1 MLPSADPTVTRKITR
16 LYLLALIVVALLSV
30 GGQILVQHSL
40 RNQLSDSRVINMA
53 GRQRMLSQK
62 ICKTVLLLIH
72 TQDSTRANLYILD
85 LEKDIQTWEKSHKE
99 LKNGYLTLAKIPVN
113 NSDSVRNMF
122 ASIEPHFST
131 MLTSVH
137 QIIDAYKVSTLSSYS
152 MAESDL
158 TQIFLLEGTYLQ
170 GMDKIVFQYDAEASS
185 RVNNSRRIE
194 IVLLISTLLVLLL
207 EGFFI
212 FRPAV
217 NQIRHTIYKLTDSEQ
232 KTQQI
237 NEELISVNRSLEE
250 TKEALL
256 KATTLKH
263 LQEIN
268 EQKIRSAYLIEG
280 QEEERKRIA
289 RDIHDGLGQMLTAL
303 KFSIEKVGDWVED
316 SQKGRQNLDELRN
329 LITQTI
335 AESRTI
341 SFNLMPAVLS
351 DFGIASALKLLSSQ
365 VSASAGINVTFT
377 NHWTSERL
385 GRNIEIGLYRI
396 VQEAIHNA
404 IKYARA
410 SEITVDLFMKKN
422 HIHLT
427 IDDNGQGFSYDGYG
441 STARKNSPSA
451 GISNM
456 KERAFIING
465 DLKIKTKPGKGTQIL
480 VKLPLNTLYHEQD

>member
-1 MLPSADPTVTRKITR
+1 MLSSSDPSITRKITR
-16 LYLLALIVVALLSV
+16 LYLLALTLVALLSV

-40 RNQLSDSRVINMA
+40 GNQLSDSRVINMA

-72 TQDSTRANLYILD
+72 SEDSIRANMYISD
-85 LEKDIQTWEKSHKE
+85 LEKDIQTWEKSHQE
-99 LKNGYLTLAKIPVN
+99 LKNGHLTQANIPVS
-113 NSDSVRNMF
+113 NSAPVREMF
-122 ASIEPHFST
+122 ASIEPHFTT
-131 MLTSVH
+131 MLASLQQLIKV
-137 QIIDAYKVSTLSSYS
+137 YKASIPGSNS
-152 MAESDL
+152 MVENELA
-158 TQIFLLEGTYLQ
+158 QVFLHEGPYLR
-170 GMDKIVFQYDAEASS
+170 GMDNIVFQYDAEAIS
-185 RVNNSRRIE
+185 RVNNSQRIE

-237 NEELISVNRSLEE
+237 NQELITVNRSLEE

-256 KATTLKH
+256 KATTQKH
-263 LQEIN
+263 LQEMN
-268 EQKIRSAYLIEG
+268 DQKIRSSYLVEG

-316 SQKGRQNLDELRN
+316 SEKGRQNLDELRN

-365 VSASAGINVTFT
+365 VSASAGINVTFI

-385 GRNIEIGLYRI
+385 ARNIEIGLYRI

-404 IKYARA
+404 IKYAKA

-422 HIHLT
+422 HIHLS

-441 STARKNSPSA
+441 SSARKNSPSA

-465 DLKIKTKPGKGTQIL
+465 DLKIKTKPGKGTHIL
-480 VKLPLNTLYHEQD
+480 VKIPLITLYHEQD